1 LVDPFQVENALL
13 NLAINARDAMA
24 GHGKLTIEAGNA
36 MLDDEYCLQHNDLKP
51 GQYVMVAV
59 TDTGCGMSPEV
70 IDHVFEPFFTTKPEG
85 LGTGLGLSMVYGFVK
100 QSEGHINIDSA
111 LGHGTTV
118 RIYLPR
124 VYDEEDIIIDTDSGP
139 VTGGTETVLV
149 VEDDE
154 EVRTTVVELLA
165 GLGYRVLKAK
175 DAEAALAIVESGVPV
190 DLLFS
195 DVVMPGSLRS
205 PELALKARE
214 RLPKIAVLFTSGY
227 TENAIV
233 DAGRLDEGIELLSK
247 PYTRE
252 ALARKIR
259 NVLQSERQAHS
270 IPSPPLPAAPPQVR
284 RLHILLVEDEE
295 LIRKVTEDNLAELGH
310 NVDSAGTVEEALKFL
325 QQTPV
330 DILLTDINL
339 PGLSGLEL
347 ATMAR
352 HRRPGLRVIFTSGY
366 YAGAELKQKTGLS
379 DITYLLKPYT
389 RQSLAKAIADATE

>member
-1 LVDPFQVENALL
+1 
-13 NLAINARDAMA
+13 
-24 GHGKLTIEAGNA
+24 
-36 MLDDEYCLQHNDLKP
+36 
-51 GQYVMVAV
+51 
-59 TDTGCGMSPEV
+59 
-70 IDHVFEPFFTTKPEG
+70 
-85 LGTGLGLSMVYGFVK
+85 
-100 QSEGHINIDSA
+100 
-111 LGHGTTV
+111 
-118 RIYLPR
+118 
-124 VYDEEDIIIDTDSGP
+124 
-139 VTGGTETVLV
+139 
-149 VEDDE
+149 
-154 EVRTTVVELLA
+154 
-165 GLGYRVLKAK
+165 
-175 DAEAALAIVESGVPV
+175 
-190 DLLFS
+190 
-195 DVVMPGSLRS
+195 
-205 PELALKARE
+205 
-214 RLPKIAVLFTSGY
+214 LFTSGY